1 MGVDGLI
8 KFLQSIISKEHL
20 SSFKD
25 KRAAVDMMSWI
36 YRACYNAA
44 EPMRTEP

>member
-8 KFLQSIISKEHL
+8 KFLQPIIKKQHL
-20 SSFKD
+20 SSF
-25 KRAAVDMMSWI
+25 RNQAAAIDMSSWL

-44 EPMRTEP
+44 EEMHSQP